1 MTIESLETDAEVDLS
16 TSRLLQLAI
25 GQLSMSRSCSARLK
39 TLNTTIVFDSLM
51 AVHYYTL
58 LA

>member
-25 GQLSMSRSCSARLK
+25 GQLSMSQSC
-39 TLNTTIVFDSLM
+39 
-51 AVHYYTL
+51 
-58 LA
+58 